1 MNYSLLGMF
10 VNLQTRNEKFSKLH
24 FGVSSDNLPLRNYET
39 QKQER
44 GTLVKAADV
53 GPSTSTS
60 FTTQLLPMET
70 LLKQV

>member
-53 GPSTSTS
+53 GPSTSS
-60 FTTQLLPMET
+60 TTPLLPMET